1 MLVQRIPISS
11 INLAPYNP
19 RINLKPG
26 DSDYEK
32 LKKSMSTFG
41 YVELLVWNKR
51 TKTLISGHQRLK
63 ILVEQGTTEV
73 EVSVVDLSLEKEKAL
88 NLALNKIQGRW
99 DEDKLAALIAELNHL
114 PDFDMGLTG
123 FDVPEISEILD
134 QLTQSQED
142 DFDFDGAVESIE
154 EPITKRGDLVE
165 LGPHRIFCGDSS
177 NTDDFKLLMDVESA
191 DMLDVD
197 LPYNVNYYGGDRPNN
212 KSRPSNHKMWQ
223 RIYSD
228 NLSQSDYEAW
238 MRKVFE
244 NIKKHLK
251 SGAAIYIW
259 QGHRQIP
266 PLYQILLE
274 LGFHVSSIICW
285 LKESAAFSYGDYS
298 FRNEHALYGWLEGK
312 AHYFAGKPGESN
324 VWEVK
329 RDPTKKYIHPT
340 QKPVELAARAIRNS
354 SQRGKIILDCCL
366 GSGSVLIAA
375 ESLGR
380 KCYGVEID
388 PKYCD
393 AIVQRYITY
402 VGKDKVSSEIRQRY
416 VKEV

>member
-1 MLVQRIPISS
+1 MNLRKIPTK
-11 INLAPYNP
+11 LAKFHPKNP
-19 RINLKPG
+19 RIPLKP
-26 DSDYEK
+26 SDKEYQQ
-32 LKKSMSTFG
+32 LKKSLIKFG
-41 YVELLVWNKR
+41 SVQPLVWNE
-51 TKTLISGHQRLK
+51 KTGYLLSGHQRLSIFLAEGAK
-63 ILVEQGTTEV
+63 EV
-73 EVSVVDLSLEKEKAL
+73 EVVVVNLDPQQEEELMIAINRISGKWDYPKLATILDELTKIPNFDSESIGFSTPDLS
-88 NLALNKIQGRW
+88 N
-99 DEDKLAALIAELNHL
+99 
-114 PDFDMGLTG
+114 
-123 FDVPEISEILD
+123 ILD
-134 QLTQSQED
+134 NYLNPQED
-142 DFDFDGAVESIE
+142 NFDFDAALGSIE
-154 EPITKRGDLVE
+154 EPITKKGDLIE
-165 LGPHRIFCGDSS
+165 LGPHKILSGDCSIA
-177 NTDDFKLLMDVESA
+177 DDFKLLMGAESA